1 MKKLVW
7 ARRSQAQR
15 IESSINYDLSVF
27 STATLSPPP
36 PLPSVLDK
44 NHASKILILCE
55 MHSKNIWYPYY
66 LPLLSP
72 MFSFFDFLFK
82 VDKPGLMAWLF
93 RWLGFVIFKDIGPPP
108 PNPLKSVQNS
118 NMCETRLG
126 CFYVTAILSW
136 GYGWGWIE
144 DDIEAEV
151 DLKFEPEVEMRL
163 RWDWD
168 QIESKFSLNWVEV
181 ELSWSWDKL
190 TLNKGRNW
198 AFIGVGLWFKI
209 CFRSTYVAEQLLF
222 SMLLLISSN

>member
-27 STATLSPPP
+27 STATLSSP

-66 LPLLSP
+66 LPLSSP

-82 VDKPGLMAWLF
+82 VDKPGLMAWLV

-118 NMCETRLG
+118 KLHYHYHKKVRIGGRPISGSHTSACATILACVTLG
-126 CFYVTAILSW
+126 CAPVYCNFH
-136 GYGWGWIE
+136 
-144 DDIEAEV
+144 
-151 DLKFEPEVEMRL
+151 
-163 RWDWD
+163 
-168 QIESKFSLNWVEV
+168 
-181 ELSWSWDKL
+181 
-190 TLNKGRNW
+190 KG
-198 AFIGVGLWFKI
+198 G
-209 CFRSTYVAEQLLF
+209 
-222 SMLLLISSN
+222 